1 MINLFFK
8 VCLFAAI
15 FIASSKAEEICDHC
29 GKNDVEA
36 IPHVKEIEM
45 PAMIA
50 EAKIKEPVYPFDS
63 YLATYCMRYERI
75 ERNELNQMIRDLG
88 ATPYP
93 VDDYFLNAGCDPQK
107 AGGVRSPILH
117 LTAEAPC
124 SRVEY
129 PEVIHKYYTADSNPN
144 CNS

>member
-45 PAMIA
+45 PNKFNNLIYRS
-50 EAKIKEPVYPFDS
+50 ISDS
-63 YLATYCMRYERI
+63 WESQ
-75 ERNELNQMIRDLG
+75 LNLIRLMMKWKMK
-88 ATPYP
+88 
-93 VDDYFLNAGCDPQK
+93 L
-107 AGGVRSPILH
+107 L
-117 LTAEAPC
+117 
-124 SRVEY
+124 
-129 PEVIHKYYTADSNPN
+129 
-144 CNS
+144 